1 MTLGLGDRADGGR
14 LGRLGVLDVVSHQ
27 VLIEV
32 VCEAG
37 PAVDDPR
44 SAPAWQLIPSSH
56 KKCAGQEGTHMTGS
70 ARRAVEGPPAA

>member
-1 MTLGLGDRADGGR
+1 MTPGLGDRADGGR

-27 VLIEV
+27 VLIEL

-44 SAPAWQLIPSSH
+44 SAPAWQ
-56 KKCAGQEGTHMTGS
+56 
-70 ARRAVEGPPAA
+70 RF